1 MSHIEDLL
9 MEAWELGIKDQVM
22 EKVDKRQKELQMEGK
37 SWVDRDAIYDQ
48 AMIEAKKE
56 MLENG
61 SRD

>member
-1 MSHIEDLL
+1 MSYIEDLL

-37 SWVDRDAIYDQ
+37 SWIDRDAIYDQ
-48 AMIEAKKE
+48 ALSEAKKE

-61 SRD
+61 SRN

>member
-37 SWVDRDAIYDQ
+37 SCIDRDAIYDQ